1 VNALPAFFA
10 TGFLAETQ
18 IAAIITAKL
27 ARKTV
32 LARMFFQTCGSYFGS
47 IGSIYLS
54 LNTGNG
60 NKGHGDSPKP
70 FVLFCGSQKFSHEGT
85 KKEHAKSTNAI
96 VPDEISTAGRQ
107 SSG

>member
-1 VNALPAFFA
+1 MVWLNRRQRSVAGFDVNALPAYFA
-10 TGFLAETQ
+10 TGFLTKTE

-32 LARMFFQTCGSYFGS
+32 LARMFFQTPGSFFGR
-47 IGSIYLS
+47 IYLS

-70 FVLFCGSQKFSHEGT
+70 FVLVSDH
-85 KKEHAKSTNAI
+85 KSSATRMNKL
-96 VPDEISTAGRQ
+96 
-107 SSG
+107 